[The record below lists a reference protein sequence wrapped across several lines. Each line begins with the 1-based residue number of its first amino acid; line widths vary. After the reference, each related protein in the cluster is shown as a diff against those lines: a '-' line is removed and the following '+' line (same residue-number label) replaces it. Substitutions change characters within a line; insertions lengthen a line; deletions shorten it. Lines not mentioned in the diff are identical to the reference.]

1 MFRIE
6 AKRELCPGVSE
17 FEVSATRIARNARAG
32 QFVIVRVGD
41 GGERIP
47 LTLADWDAQKGTVTM
62 VVQAIG
68 HTTQWML
75 SLNEGEYLADVLGP
89 LGQPTDVKRHGTVV
103 CLGGGIGAA
112 PIYPIARAQK
122 EAGNRVITVMGT
134 RTENLL
140 FWTDRLDAVSDECH
154 ITTDDGSAG
163 TKGFAVD
170 VLKRLVEQGVKVDLS
185 YAIGPVRMMQASA
198 KVAAQL
204 GVPMLVSLNP
214 IMVDGT
220 GMCGGCRVY
229 VGGKM
234 RYACTEGPEFDGWE
248 VDFDALIK
256 RQQMYRTAEQTALA
270 KPAGPC
276 RMEGVR

>member
-6 AKRELCPGVSE
+6 AKRELCPGVAE
-17 FEVSATRIARNARAG
+17 FEVSAPRIARNARAG